1 MRVQND
7 VLLDYFDDNSRF
19 ADLFNGVLFRG
30 RPEICP
36 EELEEA
42 SERYTQ
48 REGGGGKRKKGKI
61 KYRSLF
67 RDLKK
72 RLKDGGTLRILALEA
87 QDRVD
92 YSMPLRCMNYDVQEY
107 LRQMRRLQSRNER
120 EMAYET
126 PAEMLCRLRKGDR
139 LFPVYTIC
147 LYHGMEEWDGPR
159 CLKNMMDFGMHK
171 GSFDACFKDYAFHLV
186 EVNRPMEYEH
196 FHTPVREVLEI
207 LPLRADREEMRRLIN
222 DRQEYRKLDKETME
236 VIVTM
241 TGNRKLMEDLEAYRT
256 SEESYD
262 MCEAMKGIQEEGIEI
277 GRELGIEQGIR
288 GMAELFQELGLPDE
302 RIIGKLSEKFSM
314 SRQKA
319 EKMLAGIKR

>member
-1 MRVQND
+1 MGVQND

-19 ADLFNGVLFRG
+19 ADLFNGVLLRG

-48 REGGGGKRKKGKI
+48 
-61 KYRSLF
+61 
-67 RDLKK
+67 
-72 RLKDGGTLRILALEA
+72 
-87 QDRVD
+87 
-92 YSMPLRCMNYDVQEY
+92 
-107 LRQMRRLQSRNER
+107 
-120 EMAYET
+120 
-126 PAEMLCRLRKGDR
+126 
-139 LFPVYTIC
+139 
-147 LYHGMEEWDGPR
+147 
-159 CLKNMMDFGMHK
+159 
-171 GSFDACFKDYAFHLV
+171 
-186 EVNRPMEYEH
+186 
-196 FHTPVREVLEI
+196 
-207 LPLRADREEMRRLIN
+207 REEMRRLIN

-236 VIVTM
+236 VIATM
-241 TGNRKLMEDLEAYRT
+241 TGSRKLMEDLEAYRT

-277 GRELGIEQGIR
+277 GREQGIEQGIR

-319 EKMLAGIKR
+319 EKILAGIKR

>member
-1 MRVQND
+1 MGVQND

-48 REGGGGKRKKGKI
+48 RE
-61 KYRSLF
+61 
-67 RDLKK
+67 
-72 RLKDGGTLRILALEA
+72 
-87 QDRVD
+87 
-92 YSMPLRCMNYDVQEY
+92 
-107 LRQMRRLQSRNER
+107 
-120 EMAYET
+120 
-126 PAEMLCRLRKGDR
+126 
-139 LFPVYTIC
+139 
-147 LYHGMEEWDGPR
+147 
-159 CLKNMMDFGMHK
+159 
-171 GSFDACFKDYAFHLV
+171 
-186 EVNRPMEYEH
+186 
-196 FHTPVREVLEI
+196 
-207 LPLRADREEMRRLIN
+207 EMRRLIN

-236 VIVTM
+236 VIATM
-241 TGNRKLMEDLEAYRT
+241 TGSRKLMEDLEAYRT

-277 GRELGIEQGIR
+277 GREQGIEQGIR
-288 GMAELFQELGLPDE
+288 GMAELFQELGLSDE

-319 EKMLAGIKR
+319 EKILAGIKR

>member
-1 MRVQND
+1 MGVQND

-48 REGGGGKRKKGKI
+48 RE
-61 KYRSLF
+61 
-67 RDLKK
+67 
-72 RLKDGGTLRILALEA
+72 
-87 QDRVD
+87 
-92 YSMPLRCMNYDVQEY
+92 
-107 LRQMRRLQSRNER
+107 
-120 EMAYET
+120 
-126 PAEMLCRLRKGDR
+126 
-139 LFPVYTIC
+139 
-147 LYHGMEEWDGPR
+147 
-159 CLKNMMDFGMHK
+159 
-171 GSFDACFKDYAFHLV
+171 
-186 EVNRPMEYEH
+186 
-196 FHTPVREVLEI
+196 
-207 LPLRADREEMRRLIN
+207 EMRRLIN

-241 TGNRKLMEDLEAYRT
+241 TGSRKLMEDLEAYRT

-277 GRELGIEQGIR
+277 GREQGIEQGIR

-319 EKMLAGIKR
+319 EKILAGIKR

>member
-1 MRVQND
+1 MGVQND

-30 RPEICP
+30 RQEICP

-48 REGGGGKRKKGKI
+48 
-61 KYRSLF
+61 
-67 RDLKK
+67 
-72 RLKDGGTLRILALEA
+72 
-87 QDRVD
+87 
-92 YSMPLRCMNYDVQEY
+92 
-107 LRQMRRLQSRNER
+107 
-120 EMAYET
+120 
-126 PAEMLCRLRKGDR
+126 
-139 LFPVYTIC
+139 
-147 LYHGMEEWDGPR
+147 
-159 CLKNMMDFGMHK
+159 
-171 GSFDACFKDYAFHLV
+171 
-186 EVNRPMEYEH
+186 
-196 FHTPVREVLEI
+196 
-207 LPLRADREEMRRLIN
+207 REEMRRLIN

>member
-48 REGGGGKRKKGKI
+48 RE
-61 KYRSLF
+61 
-67 RDLKK
+67 
-72 RLKDGGTLRILALEA
+72 
-87 QDRVD
+87 
-92 YSMPLRCMNYDVQEY
+92 
-107 LRQMRRLQSRNER
+107 
-120 EMAYET
+120 
-126 PAEMLCRLRKGDR
+126 
-139 LFPVYTIC
+139 
-147 LYHGMEEWDGPR
+147 
-159 CLKNMMDFGMHK
+159 
-171 GSFDACFKDYAFHLV
+171 
-186 EVNRPMEYEH
+186 
-196 FHTPVREVLEI
+196 
-207 LPLRADREEMRRLIN
+207 EMRRLIN

-236 VIVTM
+236 VIATM
-241 TGNRKLMEDLEAYRT
+241 TGSRKLMEDLEAYRT

-277 GRELGIEQGIR
+277 GREQGIEQGIR

-319 EKMLAGIKR
+319 EKILAGIKR

>member
-1 MRVQND
+1 MGVQND

-48 REGGGGKRKKGKI
+48 RE
-61 KYRSLF
+61 
-67 RDLKK
+67 
-72 RLKDGGTLRILALEA
+72 
-87 QDRVD
+87 
-92 YSMPLRCMNYDVQEY
+92 
-107 LRQMRRLQSRNER
+107 
-120 EMAYET
+120 
-126 PAEMLCRLRKGDR
+126 
-139 LFPVYTIC
+139 
-147 LYHGMEEWDGPR
+147 
-159 CLKNMMDFGMHK
+159 
-171 GSFDACFKDYAFHLV
+171 
-186 EVNRPMEYEH
+186 
-196 FHTPVREVLEI
+196 
-207 LPLRADREEMRRLIN
+207 EMRRLIN

-236 VIVTM
+236 VIATM
-241 TGNRKLMEDLEAYRT
+241 TGSRKLMEDLEAYRT

-277 GRELGIEQGIR
+277 GREQGIEQGIR

-319 EKMLAGIKR
+319 EKMLAGIKK

>member
-1 MRVQND
+1 MGVQND

-48 REGGGGKRKKGKI
+48 RE
-61 KYRSLF
+61 
-67 RDLKK
+67 
-72 RLKDGGTLRILALEA
+72 
-87 QDRVD
+87 
-92 YSMPLRCMNYDVQEY
+92 
-107 LRQMRRLQSRNER
+107 
-120 EMAYET
+120 
-126 PAEMLCRLRKGDR
+126 
-139 LFPVYTIC
+139 
-147 LYHGMEEWDGPR
+147 
-159 CLKNMMDFGMHK
+159 
-171 GSFDACFKDYAFHLV
+171 
-186 EVNRPMEYEH
+186 
-196 FHTPVREVLEI
+196 
-207 LPLRADREEMRRLIN
+207 EMRRLIN

-236 VIVTM
+236 VIATM
-241 TGNRKLMEDLEAYRT
+241 TGSRKLMEDLEAYRT

-277 GRELGIEQGIR
+277 GREQGIEQGIS

-319 EKMLAGIKR
+319 EKILAGIKR

>member
-1 MRVQND
+1 MGVQND

-48 REGGGGKRKKGKI
+48 
-61 KYRSLF
+61 
-67 RDLKK
+67 
-72 RLKDGGTLRILALEA
+72 
-87 QDRVD
+87 
-92 YSMPLRCMNYDVQEY
+92 
-107 LRQMRRLQSRNER
+107 
-120 EMAYET
+120 
-126 PAEMLCRLRKGDR
+126 
-139 LFPVYTIC
+139 
-147 LYHGMEEWDGPR
+147 
-159 CLKNMMDFGMHK
+159 
-171 GSFDACFKDYAFHLV
+171 
-186 EVNRPMEYEH
+186 
-196 FHTPVREVLEI
+196 
-207 LPLRADREEMRRLIN
+207 REEMRRLIN

-277 GRELGIEQGIR
+277 GREQGIEQGIR

-319 EKMLAGIKR
+319 EKMLADIKR

>member
-1 MRVQND
+1 MGVQND

-48 REGGGGKRKKGKI
+48 RE
-61 KYRSLF
+61 
-67 RDLKK
+67 
-72 RLKDGGTLRILALEA
+72 
-87 QDRVD
+87 
-92 YSMPLRCMNYDVQEY
+92 
-107 LRQMRRLQSRNER
+107 
-120 EMAYET
+120 
-126 PAEMLCRLRKGDR
+126 
-139 LFPVYTIC
+139 
-147 LYHGMEEWDGPR
+147 
-159 CLKNMMDFGMHK
+159 
-171 GSFDACFKDYAFHLV
+171 
-186 EVNRPMEYEH
+186 
-196 FHTPVREVLEI
+196 
-207 LPLRADREEMRRLIN
+207 EMRRLIN

-236 VIVTM
+236 VIATM
-241 TGNRKLMEDLEAYRT
+241 TGSRKLMEDLEAYRT

-277 GRELGIEQGIR
+277 GREQGIEQGIR

-302 RIIGKLSEKFSM
+302 RIIGKLGEKFSM

-319 EKMLAGIKR
+319 EKILAGIKR

>member
-1 MRVQND
+1 MGVQND

-48 REGGGGKRKKGKI
+48 RE
-61 KYRSLF
+61 
-67 RDLKK
+67 
-72 RLKDGGTLRILALEA
+72 
-87 QDRVD
+87 
-92 YSMPLRCMNYDVQEY
+92 
-107 LRQMRRLQSRNER
+107 
-120 EMAYET
+120 
-126 PAEMLCRLRKGDR
+126 
-139 LFPVYTIC
+139 
-147 LYHGMEEWDGPR
+147 
-159 CLKNMMDFGMHK
+159 
-171 GSFDACFKDYAFHLV
+171 
-186 EVNRPMEYEH
+186 
-196 FHTPVREVLEI
+196 
-207 LPLRADREEMRRLIN
+207 EMRRLIN

-236 VIVTM
+236 VIATM
-241 TGNRKLMEDLEAYRT
+241 TGSRKLMEDLEAYRT

-277 GRELGIEQGIR
+277 GREQGIEQGIR

-319 EKMLAGIKR
+319 EKILAGIKR

>member
-1 MRVQND
+1 MGVQND

-19 ADLFNGVLFRG
+19 ADLFNGVLLRG

-48 REGGGGKRKKGKI
+48 
-61 KYRSLF
+61 
-67 RDLKK
+67 
-72 RLKDGGTLRILALEA
+72 
-87 QDRVD
+87 
-92 YSMPLRCMNYDVQEY
+92 
-107 LRQMRRLQSRNER
+107 
-120 EMAYET
+120 
-126 PAEMLCRLRKGDR
+126 
-139 LFPVYTIC
+139 
-147 LYHGMEEWDGPR
+147 
-159 CLKNMMDFGMHK
+159 
-171 GSFDACFKDYAFHLV
+171 
-186 EVNRPMEYEH
+186 
-196 FHTPVREVLEI
+196 
-207 LPLRADREEMRRLIN
+207 REEMRRLIN

-236 VIVTM
+236 VIATM
-241 TGNRKLMEDLEAYRT
+241 TGSRKLMEDLEAYRT

-277 GRELGIEQGIR
+277 GRELGRKQGIEQGIEQGIR

-319 EKMLAGIKR
+319 EKMLADIKR

>member
-1 MRVQND
+1 MGVQND

-48 REGGGGKRKKGKI
+48 RE
-61 KYRSLF
+61 
-67 RDLKK
+67 
-72 RLKDGGTLRILALEA
+72 
-87 QDRVD
+87 
-92 YSMPLRCMNYDVQEY
+92 
-107 LRQMRRLQSRNER
+107 
-120 EMAYET
+120 
-126 PAEMLCRLRKGDR
+126 
-139 LFPVYTIC
+139 
-147 LYHGMEEWDGPR
+147 
-159 CLKNMMDFGMHK
+159 
-171 GSFDACFKDYAFHLV
+171 
-186 EVNRPMEYEH
+186 
-196 FHTPVREVLEI
+196 
-207 LPLRADREEMRRLIN
+207 EMRRLIN

-236 VIVTM
+236 VIATM
-241 TGNRKLMEDLEAYRT
+241 TGSRKLMEDLEAYRT

-277 GRELGIEQGIR
+277 GREQGIEQGIR

-319 EKMLAGIKR
+319 EKMLADIKR

>member
-1 MRVQND
+1 MGVQND

-48 REGGGGKRKKGKI
+48 RE
-61 KYRSLF
+61 
-67 RDLKK
+67 
-72 RLKDGGTLRILALEA
+72 
-87 QDRVD
+87 
-92 YSMPLRCMNYDVQEY
+92 
-107 LRQMRRLQSRNER
+107 
-120 EMAYET
+120 
-126 PAEMLCRLRKGDR
+126 
-139 LFPVYTIC
+139 
-147 LYHGMEEWDGPR
+147 
-159 CLKNMMDFGMHK
+159 
-171 GSFDACFKDYAFHLV
+171 
-186 EVNRPMEYEH
+186 
-196 FHTPVREVLEI
+196 
-207 LPLRADREEMRRLIN
+207 EMRRLIN

-236 VIVTM
+236 VIATM

-277 GRELGIEQGIR
+277 GREQGIEQGIR

-319 EKMLAGIKR
+319 EKILAGIKR

>member
-1 MRVQND
+1 MGVQND

-48 REGGGGKRKKGKI
+48 
-61 KYRSLF
+61 
-67 RDLKK
+67 
-72 RLKDGGTLRILALEA
+72 
-87 QDRVD
+87 
-92 YSMPLRCMNYDVQEY
+92 
-107 LRQMRRLQSRNER
+107 
-120 EMAYET
+120 
-126 PAEMLCRLRKGDR
+126 
-139 LFPVYTIC
+139 
-147 LYHGMEEWDGPR
+147 
-159 CLKNMMDFGMHK
+159 
-171 GSFDACFKDYAFHLV
+171 
-186 EVNRPMEYEH
+186 
-196 FHTPVREVLEI
+196 
-207 LPLRADREEMRRLIN
+207 REEMRRLIN

-319 EKMLAGIKR
+319 EKMLADIKR

>member
-1 MRVQND
+1 MGVQND

-19 ADLFNGVLFRG
+19 ADLFNGVLFRE

-48 REGGGGKRKKGKI
+48 
-61 KYRSLF
+61 
-67 RDLKK
+67 
-72 RLKDGGTLRILALEA
+72 
-87 QDRVD
+87 
-92 YSMPLRCMNYDVQEY
+92 
-107 LRQMRRLQSRNER
+107 
-120 EMAYET
+120 
-126 PAEMLCRLRKGDR
+126 
-139 LFPVYTIC
+139 
-147 LYHGMEEWDGPR
+147 
-159 CLKNMMDFGMHK
+159 
-171 GSFDACFKDYAFHLV
+171 
-186 EVNRPMEYEH
+186 
-196 FHTPVREVLEI
+196 
-207 LPLRADREEMRRLIN
+207 REEMRRLIN

-236 VIVTM
+236 VIATM
-241 TGNRKLMEDLEAYRT
+241 TGSRKLMEDLEAYRT

-277 GRELGIEQGIR
+277 GREQGIEQGIR

-319 EKMLAGIKR
+319 EKILAGIKR

>member
-1 MRVQND
+1 MGVQND
-7 VLLDYFDDNSRF
+7 VLLDYFDDNNRF

-48 REGGGGKRKKGKI
+48 RE
-61 KYRSLF
+61 
-67 RDLKK
+67 
-72 RLKDGGTLRILALEA
+72 
-87 QDRVD
+87 
-92 YSMPLRCMNYDVQEY
+92 
-107 LRQMRRLQSRNER
+107 
-120 EMAYET
+120 
-126 PAEMLCRLRKGDR
+126 
-139 LFPVYTIC
+139 
-147 LYHGMEEWDGPR
+147 
-159 CLKNMMDFGMHK
+159 
-171 GSFDACFKDYAFHLV
+171 
-186 EVNRPMEYEH
+186 
-196 FHTPVREVLEI
+196 
-207 LPLRADREEMRRLIN
+207 EMRRLIN

-236 VIVTM
+236 VIATM
-241 TGNRKLMEDLEAYRT
+241 TGSRKLMEDLEAYRT

-277 GRELGIEQGIR
+277 GREQGIEQGIR

-319 EKMLAGIKR
+319 EKMLAGIKK

>member
-1 MRVQND
+1 MGVQND

-48 REGGGGKRKKGKI
+48 RE
-61 KYRSLF
+61 
-67 RDLKK
+67 
-72 RLKDGGTLRILALEA
+72 
-87 QDRVD
+87 
-92 YSMPLRCMNYDVQEY
+92 
-107 LRQMRRLQSRNER
+107 
-120 EMAYET
+120 
-126 PAEMLCRLRKGDR
+126 
-139 LFPVYTIC
+139 
-147 LYHGMEEWDGPR
+147 
-159 CLKNMMDFGMHK
+159 
-171 GSFDACFKDYAFHLV
+171 
-186 EVNRPMEYEH
+186 
-196 FHTPVREVLEI
+196 
-207 LPLRADREEMRRLIN
+207 EMRRLIN

-236 VIVTM
+236 VIATM
-241 TGNRKLMEDLEAYRT
+241 TGSRKLMEDLEAYRT

-277 GRELGIEQGIR
+277 GREQGIEQGIR